1 MDSDSIEFNVTGSSA
16 HYLDLAHSMIN
27 VKAKIVNEDGTDLS
41 DDAQVGPVNVFLHSL
56 FSEVDITLNDRLV
69 SSATNNYAYRVI
81 IESLLS
87 FGDSAKKSQLT
98 SALFFKDTAGRMNQ
112 NNPVAEGANN
122 EGIKQRYQFTKGSQ
136 VVDLFGPIHS
146 DIFFQDRLLLNGV
159 SLKLKFHRSKN
170 AFCLLTP
177 LQTDKYKVQIMD
189 ATFYVRKVSLS
200 PSIAL
205 THAKMLDT
213 TTAKYPLRRVENLSF
228 TRENLFLGQIPK
240 RIVIGIVGNRAYNGD
255 YRQNHLQF

>member
-1 MDSDSIEFNVTGSSA
+1 MAFINKFSCECSKSETDLFSVPPTQTSILKGQWIQYNPLTNIVDSDSIEFNVTGSSA

-27 VKAKIVNEDGTDLS
+27 VKAKIVNEDGTDLA
-41 DDAQVGPVNVFLHSL
+41 DDAQVGPVNLFLHSL

-69 SSATNNYAYRVI
+69 SSATNNYAYRAI

-87 FGDSAKKSQLT
+87 FGDSAKKSQLI

-122 EGIKQRYQFTKGSQ
+122 EGLKQRYQFTKGSQ

-170 AFCLLTP
+170 VFVC
-177 LQTDKYKVQIMD
+177 
-189 ATFYVRKVSLS
+189 
-200 PSIAL
+200 
-205 THAKMLDT
+205 
-213 TTAKYPLRRVENLSF
+213 
-228 TRENLFLGQIPK
+228 
-240 RIVIGIVGNRAYNGD
+240 
-255 YRQNHLQF
+255 